1 MTVSELLA
9 GYQPRTEAEAADV
22 ARVRA
27 LVAANEDPW
36 QRVLPLHVT
45 ASAFVVHPATGRV
58 LLRWHPRQRAWLQ
71 VGGHGDPGET
81 EPLAVALREGREET
95 GLTDL
100 KPWPDAALLQVAV
113 VPVAAKGDE
122 PAHEHADLRFVL
134 ATTAPDAIRPE
145 QPEAPLRWRTVDD
158 ARADAV
164 EDNVREALS
173 RLAALIS
180 RAGPAPA
187 RTP

>member
-1 MTVSELLA
+1 VSVAELLA
-9 GYQPRTEAEAADV
+9 GYRPRTETEAADV

-27 LVAANEDPW
+27 LVAATDDPW
-36 QRVLPLHVT
+36 RRAIPLHVT

-81 EPLAVALREGREET
+81 EPIAVALREGREET
-95 GLTDL
+95 GLLDL
-100 KPWPDAALLQVAV
+100 APWPDAALLQVAV
-113 VPVAAKGDE
+113 VPVAATHDE

-134 ATTAPDAIRPE
+134 ATGEPDAIRPE
-145 QPEAPLRWRTVDD
+145 KPAAPLRWRTV
-158 ARADAV
+158 AEAHAGAV
-164 EDNVREALS
+164 EGNVREALS
-173 RLAALIS
+173 RLAELVS
-180 RAGPAPA
+180 GGPASA